1 MFGLA
6 RRAALGVAAGG
17 ILGAIRPLRA
27 ETVTLPFGNGERPL
41 VQYPEKR
48 QLIGLTARPPQLET
62 PFGVYDEGILTPN
75 DAFFVRYHLA
85 DLPLDSIDPATYR
98 LAVGGLVENSL
109 SLSLDELKAMDSVEL
124 VAVNQCPATVAG
136 SPTAYGGRPS
146 RQRPD
151 GQCSLDGGH
160 AQGRARS
167 TALRPEAVQVRFD
180 GLDGPVLD
188 CGRGRGRGRGGRG
201 AAGAGGRGRGRGRG
215 RAGARRG
222 AGGRARARAGGRGA
236 RARARGRR
244 ARGRGRAR
252 ARAGARRAGAGAGG
266 RARARARARGRGR
279 AAGAGAGAGAGGR
292 ARAGAGGGRAGAG
305 AGAARGRARAR
316 AGGRG
321 RAGGRRAGGR
331 GRAARARRAGA
342 RAGARARARG
352 RAGAGAGARGRARAR
367 AAGARA
373 RARARACV
381 RAVSRLFKCLYF
393 RARVRR
399 VVNRISRNQ
408 TG

>member
-124 VAVNQCPATVAG
+124 VAVNQCSGNGRGFFQPRMAG
-136 SPTAYGGRPS
+136 
-146 RQRPD
+146 
-151 GQCSLDGGH
+151 GQAGNGLMGNARWTGVTLKAVLD
-160 AQGRARS
+160 RAGV
-167 TALRPEAVQVRFD
+167 RPEAVQVRFD

-188 CGRGRGRGRGGRG
+188 GTPDFAKALDVDHAQDGEVMLAWAMNDADLPFLNGYPLRLVVPGYYGTYWVKHLSAITALDKPLDNFWMSKAYRIPDNDCNCVTPGTAPAKTRPIGRFKVRSFITSVEDGTRVTAGERLLVRGIAFDGGSGIRQVQLSPDGGRTWLDATLG
-201 AAGAGGRGRGRGRG
+201 EDLGRFSFRPWQASVTLAAGPHALQ
-215 RAGARRG
+215 
-222 AGGRARARAGGRGA
+222 
-236 RARARGRR
+236 
-244 ARGRGRAR
+244 
-252 ARAGARRAGAGAGG
+252 
-266 RARARARARGRGR
+266 
-279 AAGAGAGAGAGGR
+279 
-292 ARAGAGGGRAGAG
+292 
-305 AGAARGRARAR
+305 
-316 AGGRG
+316 
-321 RAGGRRAGGR
+321 
-331 GRAARARRAGA
+331 
-342 RAGARARARG
+342 
-352 RAGAGAGARGRARAR
+352 
-367 AAGARA
+367 
-373 RARARACV
+373 V
-381 RAVSRLFKCLYF
+381 RAVAKDGQTQPVQQPWNPSGYLRNLIET
-393 RARVRR
+393 VT
-399 VVNRISRNQ
+399 VVAS
-408 TG
+408 